1 MKRHLII
8 ILTLVGLLILTFI
21 GGFTGWYLEHKQVS
35 ELQAHVSE
43 LQQEEKRHAI
53 DKSVSDQLGVIAS
66 QQKDIAEEKQEEA
79 EKEKRR
85 ADEAFQR
92 SEIERRKAEEAE
104 HEARQEKEKAEQERQ
119 NAEVARHN
127 AETSERIAKIERN
140 KADTLR
146 YQSLGRSLGSA
157 SLQAFSVNQL
167 DLAQLLAYY
176 AYHYTTQ
183 YGGVVY
189 FPTVFQA
196 LLNASHS
203 IQSWSKHRGMLRG
216 IGFLPEN
223 DRRIVTVCDYGAI
236 LIHKKIVNQQK
247 TMLKTDTLLSNRK
260 YDFRYTY
267 ADKNGTI
274 YAISRSG
281 HFVVIENCD
290 KKKTRIIPVLEKDH
304 PFSFWVLD
312 NKKITIVG
320 EHSLAEIDLNLSDKN
335 AVVEVRPMG
344 FTIEATG
351 HKDNQ
356 LIIFDNQ
363 HNEHVVKNIRNI
375 ETSPVPVPGKVT
387 AFNSSRMFRSY
398 GMEDGTIYL
407 LKNGSNEYTKLL
419 GHESR
424 ISQLKM
430 TDDRLYSAGYDG
442 KVNFWYINSEKLEP
456 MELFSKKCWIL
467 DFTVSADLAYC
478 WIGDKYGYI
487 TEALLEVP
495 KMKEIIETELKQKQR
510 DFTEDEWNYYIGKA
524 TPYQPILFRSGKE
537 VSR

>member
-1 MKRHLII
+1 MKKNLII
-8 ILTLVGLLILTFI
+8 ILSLVGLLLLSLTVGI
-21 GGFTGWYLEHKQVS
+21 TGWYLEHSKVS

-53 DKSVSDQLGVIAS
+53 DKSVSDQMGVIAS
-66 QQKDIAEEKQEEA
+66 QQRDIAEEKQEEA

-92 SEIERRKAEEAE
+92 SELERKKAEQAE
-104 HEARQEKEKAEQERQ
+104 REARLEKEKADQERQ
-119 NAEVARHN
+119 NAEMARRN
-127 AETSERIAKIERN
+127 AEASERIAKIERN

-157 SLQAFSVNQL
+157 SLQAYSANQL
-167 DLAQLLAYY
+167 DMAQLLAYY

-189 FPTVFQA
+189 FPDVFQS

-216 IGFLPEN
+216 IGFLPKN
-223 DRRIVTVCDYGAI
+223 DGRIVTVCDYGTI
-236 LIHKKIVNQQK
+236 LIHTKIVNQQK
-247 TMLKTDTLLSNRK
+247 TTMKTDTLLSNRK
-260 YDFRYTY
+260 YDFRYVY
-267 ADKNGTI
+267 ANPKGTI

-290 KKKTRIIPVLEKDH
+290 KKKTRVIPVLEKDH

-312 NKKITIVG
+312 NQKVTIVG
-320 EHSLAEIDLNLSDKN
+320 EQSLAEIDLNLPDKN
-335 AVVEVRPMG
+335 AVVEERPMG
-344 FTIEATG
+344 FKIETNG
-351 HKDNQ
+351 HIGNQ
-356 LIIFDNQ
+356 LLLFDNQ
-363 HNEHVVKNIRNI
+363 HNEHIVKDIRHI
-375 ETSPVPVPGKVT
+375 DTSPVPVPGKVT
-387 AFNSSRMFRSY
+387 AFNNSRFFRAY

-407 LKNGSNEYTKLL
+407 LKNGSNDYIKLL

-442 KVNFWYINSEKLEP
+442 KVNFWYINNEKIEP

-467 DFTVSADLAYC
+467 DFAVSADLAYC

-495 KMKEIIETELKQKQR
+495 KMKEIIETELRQKQR
-510 DFTEDEWNYYIGKA
+510 DFTEEEWNYYIGKA
-524 TPYQPILFRSGKE
+524 TPYQPIIIPNRKE